1 MTDRQQMAVSAESEF
16 TLQCG
21 EAARR
26 LKAHLRDDFLFFCI
40 YQVVLG
46 KTPIF
51 QRAHKQH
58 TVAEELYLTPPSE
71 VSPDAFAR
79 RLIEMSLHFA
89 VVLLMTLQ
97 KTLKRLP
104 RSAPPGT
111 LIRVCRFLQV
121 KAEQAEAG
129 VPG

>member
-1 MTDRQQMAVSAESEF
+1 M
-16 TLQCG
+16 
-21 EAARR
+21 
-26 LKAHLRDDFLFFCI
+26 
-40 YQVVLG
+40 LG